1 MSLKYVVFFV
11 CVLVAVVVVVAAAV
25 VVDVVVVAAAGV
37 FVFIFVAVVVVIAV
51 AAAVVVVVVVVV
63 ASFLGESRACVR
75 VLLVFSHVNVDP
87 PYSRGEGDTRRIP
100 YNSAQTNES

>member
-1 MSLKYVVFFV
+1 M
-11 CVLVAVVVVVAAAV
+11 LVAVVVVVAAAV

-51 AAAVVVVVVVVV
+51 AAAVVVVVVV